1 MGDDL
6 SKKVSTI
13 QKFSKINCLWNPK
26 DAKNPKLYDSYSYLD
41 LHLNQFLAN
50 ITDEFT
56 FLPHSIYKPSIHV
69 YINEKLVYKTKILD
83 FNNDLFDESIR
94 LKIYSPQTVVTLK
107 LYEHE
112 QFDNTASEEL
122 KIKPAIASE
131 KSNMVLISWVDLDIG
146 LLVPEKDYK
155 AIYTFKANPAFNPYN
170 PGGILYYPSKGS
182 RPQILSK
189 KVCSSCKV
197 CSLLSYISVG
207 ADKNYESISKY
218 FDYKFVDSAT
228 DSSESKDDSRK
239 TEDGDKSDDEEM
251 DLVDIIDMSD
261 ISKKGKKDGCNCL
274 QLKNI
279 PSNFKKNTYDVCLKC
294 HDYEVCCEHTLNN
307 YYLSVNFK
315 LVPSK
320 DKVDFTTELFSSL
333 LAEHLDVRRYS
344 DLASIFERSYQ
355 NYNAFE
361 CIFDHLQ
368 MSKKRAMLLLRYT
381 FVFLGLGLILNRFLT
396 SLFFLL
402 SVFFFLV
409 RITSIKQFNKDNGDI
424 LYSGRN
430 TFLSGQGVDKLMMRL
445 LEREANEKKLII
457 QGKPYTVDKK
467 SIERNN
473 FNIPEH
479 NIEAKTKLY
488 TKAHMGY
495 RRCENIAL
503 KTVCYAIS
511 ESIPEIVKNTL
522 FMILVMS
529 DVLIGVANAVLAVA
543 RHYGV
548 QLSIAFFTLGF
559 LSLKFYKLCLFLF
572 KTLFLCVI
580 LATIGKD
587 LDFVKYGLTMFKSL
601 SMYLILRVYRAEWF
615 LNT

>member
-1 MGDDL
+1 MADDS

-26 DAKNPKLYDSYSYLD
+26 DAKNPKLYDSYAYLD

-50 ITDEFT
+50 IIDEFT

-112 QFDNTASEEL
+112 QFDTTTSEEL
-122 KIKPAIASE
+122 NIKPAIVFE

-146 LLVPEKDYK
+146 LLVPETDYK

-197 CSLLSYISVG
+197 CSLLSYIAVG
-207 ADKNYESISKY
+207 TDKNYETISKY

-228 DSSESKDDSRK
+228 DPSESNEDAKKSD
-239 TEDGDKSDDEEM
+239 DGDKSDDEEM
-251 DLVDIIDMSD
+251 DLVDVIDMSNL
-261 ISKKGKKDGCNCL
+261 SKRGKKDGCNCL
-274 QLKNI
+274 QLRNI
-279 PSNFKKNTYDVCLKC
+279 PSNFKKNAYEVCLKC

-320 DKVDFTTELFSSL
+320 EKVDFTTELFSSL

-355 NYNAFE
+355 NYKAFE

-368 MSKKRAMLLLRYT
+368 MSKERALLVLRYSLI
-381 FVFLGLGLILNRFLT
+381 FLLLGLILNRFLT
-396 SLFFLL
+396 TLFFLL

-424 LYSGRN
+424 LYSARN
-430 TFLSGQGVDKLMMRL
+430 TFLSGQGVDKFIMRL
-445 LEREANEKKLII
+445 LEKEVKEKQLII
-457 QGKPYTVDKK
+457 QGKVYTVDQK

-473 FNIPEH
+473 LNIPEH
-479 NIEAKTKLY
+479 NIESKTKLY

-511 ESIPEIVKNTL
+511 ESIPEIVKKTL

-529 DVLIGVANAVLAVA
+529 DALIGAANGVLAVT
-543 RHYGV
+543 RYYGV
-548 QLSIAFFTLGF
+548 QLAISFFTLGL
-559 LSLKFYKLCLFLF
+559 LSLKFYKLCLFLL
-572 KTLFLCVI
+572 KTLLLVVV
-580 LATIGKD
+580 LATACKD
-587 LDFVKYGLTMFKSL
+587 LDAVKYGLSMLKSL
-601 SMYLILRVYRAEWF
+601 STYLMLRVYRAEWF
-615 LNT
+615 LNG